1 MDINDYLDE
10 ELENYGVNDL
20 TAEDIDNLYREVL
33 REQKIK
39 NNKAKRAL
47 TDDSNS
53 SKE

>member
-20 TAEDIDNLYREVL
+20 TEEDIDNLYKEVL

-39 NNKAKRAL
+39 NYKAKRAL

-53 SKE
+53 PN